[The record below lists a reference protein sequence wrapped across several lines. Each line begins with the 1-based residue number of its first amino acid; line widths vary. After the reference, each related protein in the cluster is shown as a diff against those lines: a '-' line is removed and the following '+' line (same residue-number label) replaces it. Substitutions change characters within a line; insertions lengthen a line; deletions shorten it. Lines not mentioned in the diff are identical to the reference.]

1 MYTVERQPIVAGQFY
16 EANPSKLKE
25 RINWC
30 FNSGFGPKK
39 LPEEKSRN
47 YFAAIVP
54 HAGYPYSCPCA
65 AYAYKEIGEIRDI
78 DTFVII
84 GTNHTGV
91 GPSVS
96 VFPEGVWITPF
107 GYVDVDDEFSREL
120 VNISNFAQLDTRAH
134 EYEHSIEVQIPFLQF
149 LFKNFK
155 IVPIVF
161 RGDEILE
168 EARDLANSIE
178 EAANKLGRKIFV
190 IASSD
195 FTHYGRHYGYVPF
208 FGSNEEIRKKIY
220 ELDKKA
226 IDEIVNLHE
235 MKFLRYVHK
244 TGATICGFA
253 PIIATMM
260 YAKKHIKSGKL
271 LKYYCSGDISG
282 DYENCVGYASIIF

>member
-1 MYTVERQPIVAGQFY
+1 MERLPVAAGQFY
-16 EANPSKLKE
+16 EANSKELIE
-25 RINWC
+25 RIRWC
-30 FNSGFGPKK
+30 FLNEFGPRSMSDKK
-39 LPEEKSRN
+39 FKK

-54 HAGYPYSCPCA
+54 HAGYLYSGPCA
-65 AYAYKEIGEIRDI
+65 AHAYKEIGELKDV

-84 GTNHTGV
+84 GTNHTGL

-96 VFPEGVWITPF
+96 VFPEGKWITPL
-107 GYVDVDDEFSREL
+107 GEVEVDYELSSEIITTSEFAE
-120 VNISNFAQLDTRAH
+120 FDTQAH
-134 EYEHSIEVQIPFLQF
+134 IHEHSVEVQLPFLQF
-149 LFKNFK
+149 LFKDFK

-161 RGDEILE
+161 RGDDILE

-178 EAANKLGRKIFV
+178 KAASKLGKKIFV

-195 FTHYGRHYGYVPF
+195 FTHYGKYYGYIPF
-208 FGSNEEIRKKIY
+208 FGSNEEIKKKIY

-226 IDEIVNLHE
+226 IDEILGLHE
-235 MKFLRYVHK
+235 MKFLRYVNQ

-253 PIIATMM
+253 PIIATIF
-260 YAKKHIKSGKL
+260 YAKKHTKEGNL